1 MTSSLAELDQVG
13 SAVARKER
21 GCMMRLVMSRWF
33 FLVGGKVNSPFATA
47 CVKNI
52 MRIDHSGSFQSSR
65 SARAFG
71 LREPVKRGEFFPS
84 ILAAY
89 ER

>member
-33 FLVGGKVNSPFATA
+33 FGWGK
-47 CVKNI
+47 
-52 MRIDHSGSFQSSR
+52 
-65 SARAFG
+65 
-71 LREPVKRGEFFPS
+71 GEFTLRYSLRKKYNEDRSFGKHS
-84 ILAAY
+84 EFKECAGFRTA
-89 ER
+89 